1 MILIMQDDKIFQIV
15 LFQRIFIPPTEGFK
29 FEPPTSLEFQFS
41 VILSFKKI
49 VLLKPPCHLKFPFT
63 FLGVGLDIFWNCT

>member
-41 VILSFKKI
+41 V